1 MYTKNT
7 LWVRKKKGYQKKLVQ
22 MFYLNQ
28 AQKGDEKKGIKNLF
42 FICGSGDIC
51 I

>member
-1 MYTKNT
+1 MGKEKIGC
-7 LWVRKKKGYQKKLVQ
+7 RKLEH
-22 MFYLNQ
+22 MFWLSR
-28 AQKGDEKKGIKNLF
+28 AQKGDEKKGVENLF